1 MSSASSSA
9 PEPGRSG
16 SNRPEL
22 SRRVQINSLGRQDG
36 TGRRASSEQDIVVE
50 ADAAE
55 CLALAKRLGVPAVH
69 ALRCRFRLGGVDGQG
84 RVSADGL
91 LTATLT
97 RICVAS
103 LEEFDSE
110 LVEAFRV
117 RFVPADAEQGDG
129 DSLDP
134 DADDD
139 IPYEGTQIDLGEAAV
154 EQAALAMEPYPRKPG
169 VELAGVTAVDAAPAS
184 EGAGE
189 AEERPNPF
197 AVLARRTPS

>member
-1 MSSASSSA
+1 MSSASS
-9 PEPGRSG
+9 EPGRSG
-16 SNRPEL
+16 SARPEL

-36 TGRRASSEQDIVVE
+36 AGRRASAEQEIVVE

-55 CLALAKRLGVPAVH
+55 CVALAKRLGVPAVH
-69 ALRCRFRLGGVDGQG
+69 ALRCRFRLSGVDGQG

-97 RICVAS
+97 RVCVAS
-103 LEEFDSE
+103 LEEFDTE

-117 RFVPADAEQGDG
+117 RFVPADLDGEAE

-169 VELAGVTAVDAAPAS
+169 VSLPGVEAVDAAPA
-184 EGAGE
+184 GTDDPDGQ
-189 AEERPNPF
+189 ERPNPF
-197 AVLARRTPS
+197 AVLAKRTPS